1 VAGQPFTLSEPT
13 LACNVQLNC
22 RENLSKDIMQESFGR
37 VAKYLKSEAQ
47 TWGKVFGLALA
58 FFILVTAITNAIYGI
73 FGFSLLPVF
82 ENTLEHVREFFTG
95 CLILLYTCR

>member
-1 VAGQPFTLSEPT
+1 
-13 LACNVQLNC
+13 
-22 RENLSKDIMQESFGR
+22 MQESFGR

-82 ENTLEHVREFFTG
+82 ENTLDENGGAKLGHGSGGIV
-95 CLILLYTCR
+95 LLRAV